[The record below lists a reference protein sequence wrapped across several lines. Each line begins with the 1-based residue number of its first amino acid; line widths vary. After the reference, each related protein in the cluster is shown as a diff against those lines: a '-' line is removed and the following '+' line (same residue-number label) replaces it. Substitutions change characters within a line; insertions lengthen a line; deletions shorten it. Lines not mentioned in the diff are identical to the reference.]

1 MSIEKVEN
9 SRTSGI
15 PFELFEFVYGDG
27 SSDRFGYTDAEENL
41 TLEATTYTPLAISRG
56 AIKSK
61 GRQKNGEMEIVVPRS
76 SEIAGLFR
84 GNAPRRVVFVR
95 IWAGYL
101 PGRDV
106 PSAWSAESSTAS
118 LIWSGRI
125 LEASPKKGAVT
136 LTCDTLGAGMRRV
149 GLTRYYTRE
158 CPFVLYGNRCAA
170 NRANA
175 SYTATVATVG
185 AKTLTFTDE
194 TWRAPREEV
203 NFVGGILEWAG
214 PFGTETRMVVS
225 FTGGVLTADGPITD
239 VAVSD
244 TVTVLL
250 GCQRVMASCTALHNN
265 INNYGGTPFIPVKN
279 PIGQNNH
286 S

>member
-1 MSIEKVEN
+1 MSITKVEN

-15 PFELFEFVYGDG
+15 PFELYEFVYGDG
-27 SSDRFGYTDAEENL
+27 TADRFGYTDAEKTL
-41 TLEATTYTPLAISRG
+41 TLESDEYVPLAISRG

-61 GRQKNGEMEIVVPRS
+61 GRQKNGEMEIIVPRS

-95 IWAGYL
+95 IFAGYL

-106 PSAWSAESSTAS
+106 PSAWSSESSTAS

-158 CPFVLYGNRCAA
+158 CPFILYGNRCGA
-170 NRANA
+170 NRAA
-175 SYTATVATVG
+175 ATYPGIVATVG
-185 AKTLTFTDE
+185 AKTLTFTND

-203 NFVGGILEWAG
+203 DFVGGILEWAG

-225 FTGGVLTADGPITD
+225 FKDGILTADGPITD
-239 VAVSD
+239 VAVND
-244 TVTVLL
+244 TVNVLL
-250 GCQRVMASCTALHNN
+250 GCQRVTASCIALHDN
-265 INNYGGTPFIPVKN
+265 ITNYGGTPYIPVKN

>member
-1 MSIEKVEN
+1 MSITKVEN

-27 SSDRFGYTDAEENL
+27 TADRFGYTDAEENL
-41 TLEATTYTPLAISRG
+41 SLDSVTYTPLAISRS

-76 SEIAGLFR
+76 SGIAGLFR

-118 LIWSGRI
+118 LVWSGRI
-125 LEASPKKGAVT
+125 LEAAPKKGAVT

-158 CPFVLYGNRCAA
+158 CPFVLYGNRCGADRSAA
-170 NRANA
+170 T
-175 SYTATVATVG
+175 YTATVATVG
-185 AKTLTFTDE
+185 VKTLTFTDE
-194 TWRAPREEV
+194 AWRSPREEV
-203 NFVGGILEWAG
+203 NFVGGILEWEG
-214 PFGTETRMVVS
+214 PYGTETRMVVS
-225 FTGGVLTADGPITD
+225 FDGGVLTADGPITD
-239 VAVSD
+239 LEAAD
-244 TVTVLL
+244 TVNVLL
-250 GCQRVMASCTALHNN
+250 GCQRVMASCIALHNN
-265 INNYGGTPFIPVKN
+265 IVQYGGTPFIPVTN
-279 PIGQNNH
+279 PINQNNH